1 MTAAPVRW
9 VRAWT
14 AYWRIG
20 PLWTALHRAV
30 PEIALSTPTTRLRP
44 AFPRGAEF
52 ALYRRIIEI
61 HDGRL
66 ALRPYVHPG
75 VHTWAVATAGR
86 QGSGGNAAARAEAA
100 CIAAALAAAEAGL
113 PYRAGPP
120 VPYAAH
126 ELQASIEAETAWLI
140 DVTEAFTRST
150 RATGI
155 GSHRPGVR
163 HAAPWHQVIR
173 HC

>member
-1 MTAAPVRW
+1 MTPAPIRW
-9 VRAWT
+9 IRAWT
-14 AYWRIG
+14 AYRRIG
-20 PLWTALHRAV
+20 PLWAALHRAV
-30 PEIALSTPTTRLRP
+30 PEIALCTPAARLRP

-61 HDGRL
+61 HDGQL

-86 QGSGGNAAARAEAA
+86 PGAGGNAAARAEAA

-126 ELQASIEAETAWLI
+126 QVQASIEAETAWLI
-140 DVTEAFTRST
+140 DVTEAFTRSA
-150 RATGI
+150 RAATI
-155 GSHRPGVR
+155 GAHRPGAR
-163 HAAPWHQVIR
+163 HLTPWQAVIR

>member
-61 HDGRL
+61 HDGLL

-75 VHTWAVATAGR
+75 VHTWAVATAGGR
-86 QGSGGNAAARAEAA
+86 ARAA
-100 CIAAALAAAEAGL
+100 
-113 PYRAGPP
+113 
-120 VPYAAH
+120 
-126 ELQASIEAETAWLI
+126 
-140 DVTEAFTRST
+140 TR
-150 RATGI
+150 
-155 GSHRPGVR
+155 RPGLR
-163 HAAPWHQVIR
+163 PRASRPRWPPPRPGCRTGRGRPSRTPRTSCRPASRPR
-173 HC
+173 PPG